1 MDVVFVSKLYSKDWR
16 DALTKLCVYAIR
28 QGYAKSTL
36 LDAII
41 DRERTC
47 PTGFPVNDSRGVAL
61 PHEDIVHTKRP
72 LVMIAR
78 PVSPLLF
85 GRMGDAR
92 QNVAALLIIMVLSD
106 DVERYPKTFEKLTSL
121 LRDIGFVE
129 KLREMR
135 IPELRQVMLSSLGD
149 EITGFVSVELG

>member
-1 MDVVFVSKLYSKDWR
+1 
-16 DALTKLCVYAIR
+16 
-28 QGYAKSTL
+28 
-36 LDAII
+36 
-41 DRERTC
+41 
-47 PTGFPVNDSRGVAL
+47 
-61 PHEDIVHTKRP
+61 
-72 LVMIAR
+72 
-78 PVSPLLF
+78 
-85 GRMGDAR
+85 MGDAR